1 MATAYRAKFYA
12 GKKWHTGDLQC
23 YYCNSYY
30 IQKVRYQKYIEKC
43 SGIPGIAY
51 NFTNQSLVTF
61 EDNIGNKGDL
71 YLVAYIDFETTAPTE
86 NFLNPE
92 QNTMFVVSYTL
103 IFAFHPKLNLNRVV
117 VQRSFGHPLLKLA
130 IIDYLTKDQLEFV
143 DKDLVQQ
150 LKIAPLVFRRE
161 SAKMLSLK
169 YLPSN

>member
-1 MATAYRAKFYA
+1 MLFFDRLGYCLVTAYRAEFYA
-12 GKKWHTGDLQC
+12 SEKRHTRVFQC

-30 IQKVRYQKYIEKC
+30 VQKVRYQKHIEKC
-43 SGIPGIAY
+43 SGVPGIVY
-51 NFTNQSLVTF
+51 NFINENLVSL
-61 EDNIGNKGDL
+61 EDNIGDKEDL
-71 YLVAYIDFETTAPTE
+71 PLVAYMDFETTAPAE

-130 IIDYLTKDQLEFV
+130 TIDYLTKDQLEFV

-150 LKIAPLVFRRE
+150 LKDCAI
-161 SAKMLSLK
+161 SLSERK
-169 YLPSN
+169 